1 MIRLIFQIL
10 GGTASLWLAVRF
22 VPGVSFTGDFK
33 TLILAGTVL
42 GLLNFFIKPILRI
55 ITLPIRILTLGLI
68 SLLLNVLIIWALDIL
83 FVELTIAGIIPL
95 LWTTL
100 IALVVSYF
108 LGFFGS
114 NKKIFQIEG

>member
-1 MIRLIFQIL
+1 MIRLIFQVL
-10 GGTASLWLAVRF
+10 GGAGSLWLAIRF
-22 VPGVSFTGDFK
+22 VPGVSFSGDFK
-33 TLILAGTVL
+33 TLVLAGAVL
-42 GLLNFFIKPILRI
+42 GLLNFFVKPILRI
-55 ITLPIRILTLGLI
+55 ITLPIRIITLGLVG
-68 SLLLNVLIIWALDIL
+68 LLLNVLMIWVLDIL

-114 NKKIFQIEG
+114 NKKIIQTEG